1 MTNIFA
7 KSSKISSLAEIE
19 ESVRGSIFS
28 LGENSV
34 IDSFVKVKFTGGI
47 GDIIIGDYC
56 YINSGCVFYS
66 GNGIKLEDKVSIA
79 ANCVFAPVN
88 HAYADHNLQIREQG
102 FLPSKGGII
111 IEEDVWIGSGCV
123 ILDGSIIRKGTI
135 VGAMSLVRGE
145 LKPYS
150 LYAGNPIKY
159 IRGR

>member
-7 KSSKISSLAEIE
+7 KSSKVSPLSEIE
-19 ESVRGSIFS
+19 ESVRGSVLS

-34 IDSFVKVKFTGGI
+34 IDSFVKIKFTGGS

-88 HAYADHNLQIREQG
+88 HAYEDHNLPIREQG

-145 LKPYS
+145 LKSYS

-159 IRGR
+159 IRDR